1 MPTAGDW
8 AWGLQVGGAVSSAL
22 GAYASIQGQNSAL
35 KTRAVLA
42 DINATTAE
50 RSAQSALLAG
60 QHEEQRSMLATANLK
75 STQQASF
82 AANGVDLG
90 EGSAARTLTSTDILG
105 AIDKNTIAANAVRQ
119 AWGYRT
125 QAVNSNIQGVMDRS
139 SASALSPAAGAATSL
154 LGSAGSVASN
164 WYQLNK
170 TGAFTPDNS
179 TGPTAY
185 MPNTNPFAGV

>member
-1 MPTAGDW
+1 MATAADFG
-8 AWGLQVGGAVSSAL
+8 WGMQVGGAVSSAL
-22 GAYASIQGQNSAL
+22 GAYASVQGQKSSL
-35 KTRAVLA
+35 KARSILA

-50 RSAQSALLAG
+50 RAAQSAQLAG

-90 EGSAARTLTSTDILG
+90 EGSAARTLTSTDIMG

-125 QAVNSNIQGVMDRS
+125 QAVNSSNEATMDRS
-139 SASALSPAAGAATSL
+139 AAAGMSPVMGAATSL
-154 LGSAGSVASN
+154 MGSAGGVASN

-170 TGAFTPDNS
+170 SGAFSQP
-179 TGPTAY
+179 
-185 MPNTNPFAGV
+185 AGGSWDSILSSNRGSGD